1 MAPDAPA
8 GDRPRYAR
16 DDSEFDR
23 AIGFIDATF
32 ALALTLLITT
42 LEVPGDATAWEN
54 IGALDDALGA
64 QFIAFSIAF
73 VVISGYWLRHHRMV
87 ASFSAIDYP
96 VIILNLGLVA
106 AIVLLPFST
115 QAVGD
120 PGIDDL
126 ALPTALMAANIAA
139 ASILHAAVYRL
150 ALHRGLISPQP
161 STAEANQYLLAGLS
175 AAGVFL
181 LSIPVAYILTPAWGR
196 AFWLTLLPLGYVLGR
211 RARRI
216 EAAREQA

>member
-1 MAPDAPA
+1 MASDAA
-8 GDRPRYAR
+8 RGEGPRYTR

-42 LEVPGDATAWEN
+42 LEVGDRSAWASL
-54 IGALDDALGA
+54 GSLDDALGA
-64 QFIAFSIAF
+64 QLVAFGIAF

-96 VIILNLGLVA
+96 MIVLNLFLIA

-120 PGIDDL
+120 PDIDNL

-150 ALHRGLISPQP
+150 ALHRGLLSPRP
-161 STAEANQYLLAGLS
+161 TTAEANQYMLAGVG
-175 AAGVFL
+175 AACVFL
-181 LSIPVAYILTPAWGR
+181 LSIPVAYILSPAWGR
-196 AFWLTLLPLGYVLGR
+196 AFWLALIPVGYLLGR
-211 RARRI
+211 RAKRI
-216 EAAREQA
+216 EGAPEQA